1 MTAGLAVLTILPK
14 LLNMYKKISFILFLF
29 TFLCCTV
36 RAQVK
41 IGDDS
46 TAIDFANQKEYEIA
60 GITVSGIKYL
70 DENALKVLSGLSV
83 GEKVKVPGEKFTKAI
98 ENLWKQGLLTDVKIV
113 AKRIEGKLIFIELQ
127 LQEKPRLSK
136 FAFNGVRK
144 GQADKLRETMQ
155 LSKGK
160 VLSDNALQTVKNQVK
175 DYFGEKGFLH
185 ADVQLKTERD
195 SSEINSEI
203 LYINVKKGKRI
214 KIHRINITGNEEVS
228 SNKLKRAM
236 KGTKEKRFKNIF
248 SSTKFNEDKYTEDK
262 EKLIAKY
269 QEKGYRDA
277 KIVHDSV
284 YDYNRRRINID
295 IKVEEGKKYYFRNI
309 NFIGNT
315 KYSSQ
320 ELNKVLG
327 IQKGE
332 VYNAKRLES
341 ALYMSESSRD
351 ITSLYMDDGYLFFN
365 IEPVEIAVDNDSIDL
380 EMRMYE
386 GKQARIN
393 HVTVKGN
400 TKTNDRVIMREIR
413 TKPGQLFSR
422 TDIIRTQRELS
433 QLGYFNPEK
442 LGVNPKPNPVDGTV
456 DIEYEVEERPNDQ
469 VELSGGWGASQIV
482 GTLGITFNN
491 FAARNFFKGNT
502 WRPLPSG
509 DGQRLSVRATSNG
522 IYYQSYNASFTE
534 PWLGGKKPNALTVSL
549 YRSIQTNGLKKSND
563 SRQDITITGMS
574 VGLQKRLKWPDDY
587 FTLYTGINYQIY
599 NLNNYQTSFLFS
611 DGTSNN
617 ISFELNLARSS
628 VDQPIYARKGSE
640 VSFTFQFTPPYS
652 AFTDK
657 DYSTLPTNEKYKWI
671 EYHKWKFSSAW
682 YIKLIGNMV
691 MYNKAQFGFL
701 GYYNK
706 GIGQSPFERFYLGGD
721 GLSGFSLDG
730 REIIALRGYE
740 NSALTPTDN
749 SGNDVGGTIYD
760 KFVTELRYPVSL
772 NPNATIYVLG
782 FFEGGNS
789 WSKFREF
796 APFSIKRSAGVGMR
810 IFLPMFGLLGL
821 DYGWRLDKQFDD
833 THNGVG
839 KFSFVIGQ
847 QF

>member
-1 MTAGLAVLTILPK
+1 MILPK
-14 LLNMYKKISFILFLF
+14 QLNMYKKISFVLFLF
-29 TFLCCTV
+29 IFLCCTV
-36 RAQVK
+36 KAQVK

-70 DENALKVLSGLSV
+70 DENALKILSGLSV
-83 GEKVKVPGEKFTKAI
+83 GEKVKVPGEKFSKAI

-160 VLSDNALQTVKNQVK
+160 VLSDNAMQTVKNQVK

-185 ADVQLKTERD
+185 ADVQLTTERD
-195 SSEINSEI
+195 SSEVNSEI
-203 LYINVKKGKRI
+203 LTINVKKGKRI
-214 KIHRINITGNEEVS
+214 KIHRINITGNEEVKA
-228 SNKLKRAM
+228 NKLKRAM
-236 KGTKEKRFKNIF
+236 KGTKEKKLKNIF
-248 SSTKFNEDKYTEDK
+248 SSTKFNEDKYAEDK

-284 YDYNRRRINID
+284 YDYNKRRINID

-315 KYSSQ
+315 KYTAQ

-327 IQKGE
+327 IQRGD

-365 IEPVEIAVDNDSIDL
+365 IEPVEIAVENDSIDL

-422 TDIIRTQRELS
+422 SDIIRTQRELS

-491 FAARNFFKGNT
+491 FAARNFFKGDT

-549 YRSIQTNGLKKSND
+549 YRSVQTNGLKKSND
-563 SRQDITITGMS
+563 SRQDITISGIS

-587 FTLYTGINYQIY
+587 FTLYTGVNYQIY
-599 NLNNYQTSFLFS
+599 KLNNYQTSFLFT

-706 GIGQSPFERFYLGGD
+706 GIGPSPFERFYLGGD

-782 FFEGGNS
+782 FFEGGNA

-796 APFSIKRSAGVGMR
+796 APFNIKRSAGVGMR

-833 THNGVG
+833 TRNGIG